1 MAHHQKTDGVHSQLA
16 GKGNMLR
23 RDVRFAAVG
32 GDPHHPRSGLI
43 RRFQIVQR
51 ADARQQQGGD
61 FRTGSRH
68 PLPLQSE
75 AMSLWAPKP

>member
-61 FRTGSRH
+61 FRPAHDIRCRFN
-68 PLPLQSE
+68 PR

>member
-61 FRTGSRH
+61 FRLLTTSAAASIR
-68 PLPLQSE
+68 

>member
-1 MAHHQKTDGVHSQLA
+1 
-16 GKGNMLR
+16 MLR

-51 ADARQQQGGD
+51 ADAR
-61 FRTGSRH
+61 RGSKVAIFAWLTASAAASIH
-68 PLPLQSE
+68 
-75 AMSLWAPKP
+75 AMSL